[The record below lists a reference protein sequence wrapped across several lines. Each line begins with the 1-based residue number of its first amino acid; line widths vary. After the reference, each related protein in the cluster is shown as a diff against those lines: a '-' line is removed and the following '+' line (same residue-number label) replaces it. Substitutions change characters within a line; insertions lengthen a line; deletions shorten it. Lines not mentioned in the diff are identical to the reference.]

1 MPSNPETWADEELV
15 RDWIRE
21 STLVSQDLWA
31 AYAEWEHLMELL
43 NRMISLNLNL
53 TGNTVFL
60 HFPVKSRTGYTQAFG
75 SGGYVSAMPLQQFD
89 NG

>member
-43 NRMISLNLNL
+43 KNLKKQGVACIYISHKLKEVLNLCDEITVL
-53 TGNTVFL
+53 RDGNFIT
-60 HFPVKSRTGYTQAFG
+60 KI
-75 SGGYVSAMPLQQFD
+75 
-89 NG
+89 